1 MRYSKIESER
11 TSDKTEGI
19 IQDEEIVFVEEE
31 DEITEKIPIEKFCQ
45 INNAPLIF
53 DDPAA
58 IVRILLLRAKPE
70 YANYYGPNIY
80 SIFIRT
86 ENNDAWF
93 GVSVKNPNVGLMR
106 WEKSHWDRVYGFSLS
121 MNMHEDT

>member
-11 TSDKTEGI
+11 TSDKTDGI
-19 IQDEEIVFVEEE
+19 IQDEDIAFVDEEY
-31 DEITEKIPIEKFCQ
+31 EITERIPIEKFCQ

-58 IVRILLLRAKPE
+58 IVRILLLRAKPD
-70 YANYYGPNIY
+70 YVTYYGSKIY
-80 SIFIRT
+80 SIFVRT
-86 ENNDAWF
+86 ENIDAWF
-93 GVSVKNPNVGLMR
+93 GVPVKNPNVGLMR

-121 MNMHEDT
+121 MTMHEDT

>member
-11 TSDKTEGI
+11 TSDKTGENV
-19 IQDEEIVFVEEE
+19 QDEQIFFEE

-58 IVRILLLRAKPE
+58 IVRVILLRSKPE
-70 YANYYGPNIY
+70 YESYYGTKIY

-86 ENNDAWF
+86 ENNDFWF
-93 GVSVKNPNVGLMR
+93 GTPVKNPHIGLMR
-106 WEKSHWDRVYGFSLS
+106 WEKSHWDKIYEFSLS
-121 MNMHEDT
+121 MTMHEDT

>member
-11 TSDKTEGI
+11 TSGREEEI
-19 IQDEEIVFVEEE
+19 IQDEAAVFIEEE

-53 DDPAA
+53 DDPVA
-58 IVRILLLRAKPE
+58 IVRVLLLRAKPD
-70 YANYYGPNIY
+70 YSNYYGTKIY

-93 GVSVKNPNVGLMR
+93 GSSVKNPNVGLMR
-106 WEKSHWDRVYGFSLS
+106 WEKSHWDRIYGFSLS
-121 MNMHEDT
+121 MTMHEDT

>member
-11 TSDKTEGI
+11 TSDKI
-19 IQDEEIVFVEEE
+19 IQDEQIVYEE

-58 IVRILLLRAKPE
+58 IVRVILLRAKPE
-70 YANYYGPNIY
+70 YESYYGKQIY
-80 SIFIRT
+80 SIFVRT
-86 ENNDAWF
+86 ENEHFWF
-93 GVSVKNPNVGLMR
+93 GSPVKNPHVGLMR
-106 WEKSHWDRVYGFSLS
+106 WEKSHWYRVYGFSLS
-121 MNMHEDT
+121 MTMHEDT